1 MEWEELEQ
9 MNICPFNSSP
19 FHDAVTN
26 NYLDRG
32 KIEREEL
39 ARFILLLRYL
49 ALLTEQCQMT
59 FFIPQISVCLTSKN
73 CNGGIMSPSFYNKR
87 MDILEGLLE
96 EILVKSGWSYGK
108 GKLKRR
114 QVADIELYASN
125 DVTEEDWKEAVF
137 EIPGILNMEEKG
149 FCDLCIMVCWNKRI
163 ARYYNYIT
171 VHPEE
176 VAREFQKESVVMEYI
191 LQKMKD
197 PYATGITFA
206 NCKRD
211 MYVMGFFEGR
221 SREKAVLFQNI
232 SYDFFVQAIFLHKLL
247 NKAEEVFKL
256 LK

>member
-9 MNICPFNSSP
+9 MNISPFNSGP
-19 FHDAVTN
+19 FHGAVTN
-26 NYLDRG
+26 NCLDRG

-39 ARFILLLRYL
+39 AQFILLLRYL
-49 ALLTEQCQMT
+49 ALLTEQCQVA
-59 FFIPQISVCLTSKN
+59 FFIPQISVCLTLKKYNRGTMSASFCSK
-73 CNGGIMSPSFYNKR
+73 R
-87 MDILEGLLE
+87 RDILEGLLE
-96 EILVKSGWSYGK
+96 EILIKSGWRYGK
-108 GKLKRR
+108 GKLRR
-114 QVADIELYASN
+114 KQVADIQLHAPN
-125 DVTEEDWKEAVF
+125 DVTEEDWKEAVS
-137 EIPGILNMEEKG
+137 EIPDILNMEEKG

-176 VAREFQKESVVMEYI
+176 VAREFQKESVVMECI

-206 NCKRD
+206 NCIRD
-211 MYVMGFFEGR
+211 RYVIGFFEGR
-221 SREKAVLFQNI
+221 SQEKEVLFQNI